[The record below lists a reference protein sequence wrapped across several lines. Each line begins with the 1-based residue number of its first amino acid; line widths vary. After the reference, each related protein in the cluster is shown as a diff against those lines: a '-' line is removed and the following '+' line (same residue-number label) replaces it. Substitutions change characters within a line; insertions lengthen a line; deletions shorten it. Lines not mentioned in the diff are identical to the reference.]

1 MTDFR
6 NRDTA
11 LQRQT
16 IAPDQRALTPAALAE
31 FVATCWRGGERLW
44 KVFWLFGV
52 VGAAA
57 VGYVVGLV
65 EGVVRS
71 SPMWIGAGV
80 MFWGLAVV
88 ASVAY
93 QVWAYVSIW
102 RCAFNAGWKGWG
114 AIARALAVLGALG
127 MIFAIV
133 GLLQEWATLL

>member
-1 MTDFR
+1 MTDSR
-6 NRDTA
+6 HRDAA
-11 LQRQT
+11 LQRRIT
-16 IAPDQRALTPAALAE
+16 APDQRALALAALAE

-57 VGYVVGLV
+57 VGYVVGQV
-65 EGVVRS
+65 EGLVRS
-71 SPMWIGAGV
+71 SPMWIGVGV
-80 MFWGLAVV
+80 IFWGLVAA

-102 RCAFNAGWKGWG
+102 RCAFNVGWKGWG

-127 MIFAIV
+127 TIFAIV
-133 GLLQEWATLL
+133 GLLQEWAAL

>member
-6 NRDTA
+6 DRDTA
-11 LQRQT
+11 LQRRIT
-16 IAPDQRALTPAALAE
+16 APDQRAPALAALAE

-52 VGAAA
+52 AGAAA
-57 VGYVVGLV
+57 VGYVVGQV

-71 SPMWIGAGV
+71 SPMWIGVGLI
-80 MFWGLAVV
+80 FWGLAAV

-102 RCAFNAGWKGWG
+102 RCAFNADWKGWG
-114 AIARALAVLGALG
+114 YIARAFAVLGALG